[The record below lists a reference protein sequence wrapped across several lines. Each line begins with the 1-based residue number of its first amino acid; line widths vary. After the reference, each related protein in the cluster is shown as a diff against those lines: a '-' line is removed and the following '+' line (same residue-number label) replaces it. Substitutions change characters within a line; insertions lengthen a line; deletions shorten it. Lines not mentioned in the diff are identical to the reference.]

1 MGCEEEGKKNE
12 GIPVFDMREE
22 PRTEL
27 RSTSEVMDLGSIIN
41 PPQKHNEG
49 EDLDN
54 PQLQP

>member
-1 MGCEEEGKKNE
+1 M
-12 GIPVFDMREE
+12 FDMTEE

-54 PQLQP
+54 SQLQP